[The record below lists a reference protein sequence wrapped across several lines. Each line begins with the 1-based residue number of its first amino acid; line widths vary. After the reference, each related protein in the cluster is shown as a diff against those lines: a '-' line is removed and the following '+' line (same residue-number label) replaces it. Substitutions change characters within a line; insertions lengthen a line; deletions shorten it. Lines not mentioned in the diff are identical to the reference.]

1 MNKRSLLSAIATLLI
16 LINISTITFA
26 DPNSSE
32 TQEIQ
37 ENKVKYEQLDNET
50 LELNSEIAELNNEIE
65 SINLQLDKNN
75 SEIKTTEIEIENI
88 NKKIEDAKIQIEERE
103 ATMDN
108 RLRSMYKTNVA
119 SSMIFYLIT
128 SDDIFDLFYRVQAMS
143 KIISIDKEIVSEI
156 NNTKSELE
164 NDAKTVEEKQNNLI
178 ALKASIENDLN
189 EVNKKK
195 EEQEA
200 LLADLNSKKD
210 EIWDIIET
218 NEVSLL
224 SHSLSIIDS
233 GSSPISDLRDA
244 LSSLNYMLPQLNS
257 DYAISLAE
265 QGIASANNQIE
276 TLEAAAAASVQ
287 TFSEGETTS
296 DFGSTSNLGSTSG
309 DYLATFSMSA
319 TAYTGGEYTAMGLRP
334 TRDPNGL
341 STVSVDSSVIPL
353 GSQVY
358 VEGYGY
364 AIASDTGSAIKGNKI
379 DLYMNSLED
388 CNNFGRRNV
397 TVHIVA
403 YPNQW

>member
-1 MNKRSLLSAIATLLI
+1 MNKRSLLSAIATLLVV
-16 LINISTITFA
+16 INISTITFA

-37 ENKVKYEQLDNET
+37 ENKVQYEQLDDET
-50 LELNSEIAELNNEIE
+50 LKLNSEITELNNEIE
-65 SINLQLDKNN
+65 SINIQLDKNN
-75 SEIKTTEIEIENI
+75 TEIKNTEIEIENI
-88 NKKIEDAKIQIEERE
+88 NKKIEDAKVQIEERE
-103 ATMDN
+103 ATMDK

-119 SSMIFYLIT
+119 SSMILYLIT
-128 SDDIFDLFYRVQAMS
+128 SDNIFDLFYRVQAMG

-156 NNTKSELE
+156 NDTKTELE
-164 NDAKTVEEKQNNLI
+164 NDAKTVEEKQDNLKT
-178 ALKASIENDLN
+178 LKASIENDLN

-200 LLADLNSKKD
+200 ALADLNSRKE
-210 EIWDIIET
+210 EIMATIEA

-224 SHSLSIIDS
+224 SHSLSIVNS
-233 GSSPISDLRDA
+233 GSSSLSDLNDA
-244 LSSLNYMLPQLNS
+244 ISNLNYMLPQLNS

-265 QGIASANNQIE
+265 EGIASANNQIE
-276 TLEAAAAASVQ
+276 ALEAASKAQ
-287 TFSEGETTS
+287 ENISESETTENT
-296 DFGSTSNLGSTSG
+296 GSTSS

-319 TAYTGGEYTAMGLRP
+319 TAYTGGEFTAMGIKP
-334 TRDPNGL
+334 VRDPNGL

-353 GSQVY
+353 GSKVY

-364 AIASDTGSAIKGNKI
+364 AIASDTGSAIQGNKI

-388 CNNFGRRNV
+388 CYSFGRKNV

-403 YPNQW
+403 YPGQW